1 MSVVGGLHDFLEGD
15 DVRAEI
21 GEPTLQ
27 DLAAE
32 VPGSAATP
40 HVWVATL
47 TRAGS
52 GARTGRPG
60 LLDRANVV

>member
-1 MSVVGGLHDFLEGD
+1 MSVVGGLDDFLEGD

-40 HVWVATL
+40 HVL
-47 TRAGS
+47 GGDPHAG
-52 GARTGRPG
+52 G
-60 LLDRANVV
+60 LRCPDG